1 MTMIAALLFLLAQQI
16 VPPQPVETPPAVAPE
31 GTAQAA
37 TVVLLVTIGA
47 DGAVENVGVAESA
60 GPALDAAAIAAV
72 VRWKFKAALRD
83 GVPFEA
89 RVRIPFRFAPAPPP
103 APAGAASA
111 PLPAGRPPQPAPEQ
125 TTPQPPPGQ
134 AAPPQTA
141 PTQAGTEPAPSQ
153 TEPPQAGTQPAP
165 QTAPTQVGTQP
176 APSQPASPQAATPVA
191 PPPEAAATQTAPQA
205 TAPGERVEE
214 VTVRGHQRKVERG
227 GSDFVIDIGQLAVVP
242 RKNAE
247 NLLELAPGI
256 FLANEGGEGHAE
268 QVFLR
273 GFNAEQGQAIEFSVN
288 GVPINE
294 VDNPDSHG
302 YADTHFIIPELIK
315 DLQVTEGP
323 FDPHQGDF
331 AVAGSA
337 RYELGVRD
345 RGLRFAATRGSY
357 GTQRYL
363 ALWAPK
369 GEREGTFAAAQFSQS
384 DGFGANRAS
393 GSASAMAQYEGDLGQ
408 RGLFRLLATT
418 YSTHYRSA
426 GVVRKDDVDLG
437 RIDFF
442 GSEDP
447 SQGGDATRHSLS
459 FDVEAPLG
467 DAVAAEQL
475 FLTLRSLR
483 IVENFTG
490 LLLDTQEGGQSLHD
504 QRGDAV
510 EQTYTAVT
518 VGSRGSY
525 RLRARLLDHEQA
537 IEGGYYAR
545 YDHTTPLVQRLRFGT
560 QTPYLTD
567 LDLSTDVVNL
577 AGYLDADLRLSS
589 FLTLRGGL
597 RQEFFEYNVEDFCNT
612 TGNFIVGA
620 PLDVNC
626 PSFDRAGPR
635 LPTRRVTAT
644 GQILAPKGTAIVA
657 LPLGLSLTGSY
668 GIGASSL
675 DPTSIEQDENAP
687 FVKLRAYE
695 GGLLAKGR
703 VAGFDWTGRA
713 VGYQTKADRD
723 FLFNPA
729 LGRLAPAS
737 ATTRTGVVVAARATS
752 RWLDESASF
761 TTVHPIFDDDGT
773 LVPYTPLVVGRSDTA
788 LYGPLPASVQGH
800 ALQGTLGLG
809 LGYVGKRSLPFSQFS
824 DPTLQIDA
832 SATVRWT
839 WLKLG
844 LSVTNLTNQQFPLSQ
859 FFYAS
864 DFHSRSFPTLAPAGH
879 FTAAPPRIVLFTME
893 VALDREGE

>member
-1 MTMIAALLFLLAQQI
+1 MILAALFFALAQQM

-31 GTAQAA
+31 GTTQAA

-47 DGAVENVGVAESA
+47 DGSVQSVGVAESA

-72 VRWKFKAALRD
+72 TRWKFKAALRD
-83 GVPFEA
+83 GVPVES
-89 RVRIPFRFAPAPPP
+89 RVRIPFRFAPAPPQ
-103 APAGAASA
+103 APAGGASA
-111 PLPAGRPPQPAPEQ
+111 PLPGVPPPQAAPEQPAPVPQ
-125 TTPQPPPGQ
+125 AAAPQPPP
-134 AAPPQTA
+134 
-141 PTQAGTEPAPSQ
+141 E
-153 TEPPQAGTQPAP
+153 
-165 QTAPTQVGTQP
+165 
-176 APSQPASPQAATPVA
+176 
-191 PPPEAAATQTAPQA
+191 

-256 FLANEGGEGHAE
+256 FIANEGGEGHAE

-337 RYELGVRD
+337 RYELGVSD
-345 RGLRFAATRGSY
+345 RGLRFAGTTGSY
-357 GTQRYL
+357 ASRRYL

-393 GSASAMAQYEGDLGQ
+393 SSASAMAQYEGELGQ
-408 RGLFRLLATT
+408 RGLFRVLATT
-418 YSTHYRSA
+418 YSTHYRTA
-426 GVVRKDDVDLG
+426 GVVRKDDVASG
-437 RIDFF
+437 RIDFY

-447 SQGGDATRHSLS
+447 SQGGDAARHSLS
-459 FDVEAPLG
+459 FDLEAPLG
-467 DAVAAEQL
+467 DAVATEQL

-490 LLLDTQEGGQSLHD
+490 LLLDTQQPGQSLHS

-510 EQTYTAVT
+510 ETTYTAVT
-518 VGSRGSY
+518 AGSRGSY
-525 RLRARLLDHEQA
+525 RLRTRFLDHEQA

-560 QTPYLTD
+560 QIPYLAD
-567 LDLSTDVVNL
+567 LDLSTDVANL
-577 AGYLDADLRLSS
+577 AGYLDADLHLFS

-597 RQEFFEYNVEDFCNT
+597 RQEFFEYNVEDLCNT
-612 TGNFIVGA
+612 AGNFAVGA
-620 PLDVNC
+620 PLNVDC
-626 PSFDRAGPR
+626 PTFDRAGPR

-657 LPLGLSLTGSY
+657 LPLGLSLTASY
-668 GIGASSL
+668 GVGASSL

-703 VAGFDWTGRA
+703 GAGFDWTARA

-723 FLFNPA
+723 LVFNPA

-737 ATTRTGVVVAARATS
+737 ATTRTGVVVAGRATS

-761 TTVHPIFDDDGT
+761 TTVHPIFDDDRT
-773 LVPYTPLVVGRSDTA
+773 LVPYTPLVIGRSDTA
-788 LYGPLPASVQGH
+788 LYGPLPMSLQGH

-809 LGYVGKRSLPFSQFS
+809 IGYIGKRSLPFSQFS

-832 SATVRWT
+832 SATVRWS

-844 LSVTNLTNQQFPLSQ
+844 ISVTNLTNQQFPLSQ

-864 DFHSRSFPTLAPAGH
+864 NFNSRPFATLAPAGH
-879 FTAAPPRIVLFTME
+879 FTAAPPRIVLFTIE